1 MRRIKSL
8 IAMTAISISAIGN
21 AMAQA
26 QAPVTMAD
34 PEMMIKLKQLYPGTT
49 FRQVNRTQF
58 SGIYEVIM
66 GQNVAY
72 VEGTGRYW
80 IFGHLFDM
88 QTQQDLTAAR
98 LDETSRIDMTGL
110 DLKDAIKEVNGN
122 GRRTL
127 LVFSDPD
134 CPYCRQLDATVKK
147 LKDVTVYTFMYPIDG
162 LHPQAR
168 QKSIDVWCSQDR
180 LKSWSVAISGGN
192 VPKAPACADPLERIG
207 AFAERNKITGTPTL
221 LTLDGRKLPGA
232 APLAQID
239 RWLDAT
245 EKVAKA
251 PSGDE
256 KSGAVVQAGAK
267 E

>member
-8 IAMTAISISAIGN
+8 IALSAMFISA
-21 AMAQA
+21 AVLAQA
-26 QAPVTMAD
+26 QVPSMLGD
-34 PEMMIKLKQLYPGTT
+34 PEMMLKLKQLYPNTT
-49 FRQVNRTQF
+49 FRQVNRTNF
-58 SGIYEVIM
+58 NGLYEVVM

-72 VEGTGRYW
+72 VESTGRYW

-98 LDETSRIDMTGL
+98 VDETTKIDMSGL
-110 DLKDAIKEVNGN
+110 DLNDGIKEVHGN
-122 GRRTL
+122 GSRTL

-134 CPYCRQLDATVKK
+134 CPYCRQLDATVRG
-147 LKDVTVYTFMYPIDG
+147 LKNVTIYTFMYPIDG

-168 QKSIDVWCSQDR
+168 QKATNVWCSADR
-180 LKSWSVAISGGN
+180 VKNWSLAVSGGN
-192 VPKAPACADPLERIG
+192 VANVSACATPLERIG

-245 EKVAKA
+245 EKVAQA
-251 PSGDE
+251 P
-256 KSGAVVQAGAK
+256 AATTVK